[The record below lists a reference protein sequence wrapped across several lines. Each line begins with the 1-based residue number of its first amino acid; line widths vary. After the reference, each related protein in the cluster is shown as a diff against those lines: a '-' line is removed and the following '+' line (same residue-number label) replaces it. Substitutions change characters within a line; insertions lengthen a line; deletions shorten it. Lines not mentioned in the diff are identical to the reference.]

1 MGEEVPRFA
10 FLEGTIVNLIDDQ
23 ENNNMR
29 AKTGR
34 DVSLLKPFLQ
44 RQVELRNVEEIP
56 SAQLN
61 ELMSEFVFTV
71 RNKDGNEYEAATR
84 P

>member
-1 MGEEVPRFA
+1 MEGNNLAGFCKNKMGEEVPRFA

-44 RQVELRNVEEIP
+44 R
-56 SAQLN
+56 
-61 ELMSEFVFTV
+61 
-71 RNKDGNEYEAATR
+71 
-84 P
+84 